1 MRRTKWHM
9 QRKNDRRQQKN
20 QKKMQMIQQRSKFQL
35 MNNRLYKLLKKKSCT
50 RCQGFEYKA
59 IKTMIAC

>member
-1 MRRTKWHM
+1 M

-35 MNNRLYKLLKKKSCT
+35 MNNRLYKLLKKKSSQDAKVSNT
-50 RCQGFEYKA
+50 RQ
-59 IKTMIAC
+59 

>member
-1 MRRTKWHM
+1 
-9 QRKNDRRQQKN
+9 
-20 QKKMQMIQQRSKFQL
+20 
-35 MNNRLYKLLKKKSCT
+35 LLKKKSCT

>member
-35 MNNRLYKLLKKKSCT
+35 MNNRLYKLLKKKVAQDAKVSNT
-50 RCQGFEYKA
+50 RQ
-59 IKTMIAC
+59 

>member
-35 MNNRLYKLLKKKSCT
+35 MNNRLYKLLKKKSSQDAKVSNT
-50 RCQGFEYKA
+50 RQ
-59 IKTMIAC
+59 

>member
-35 MNNRLYKLLKKKSCT
+35 MNNRIYKLLKKKSSQDAKVSNT
-50 RCQGFEYKA
+50 RQ
-59 IKTMIAC
+59 